1 MPRVA
6 ANPAVPMQMDVKP
19 KPDWLNK
26 VNRQIYLPLRPIL
39 NSIDD

>member
-26 VNRQIYLPLRPIL
+26 VSRQIPTL
-39 NSIDD
+39 NIYTIQYR